1 MALGPRVGY
10 DCRVNNSPPQWVGAL
25 LDVVERIRFMVT
37 ARRDRRRGRAD
48 LWDDGLAG
56 RLLTADWFWQP
67 ETAHSLLTA
76 DPVFA

>member
-37 ARRDRRRGRAD
+37 ARRDRRRGRASATCGSRWPQKPPFGVTRSFD
-48 LWDDGLAG
+48 VPLPHIWLRKG
-56 RLLTADWFWQP
+56 
-67 ETAHSLLTA
+67 
-76 DPVFA
+76 